1 MTIYLGDVRRWR
13 REDRSRLIRRV
24 LAWVL
29 PAAVALLVAW
39 VVLGTCGRA
48 P

>member
-1 MTIYLGDVRRWR
+1 MTITLGDVQRWR

-39 VVLGTCGRA
+39 AVMGVMG
-48 P
+48 